1 MFMSSLM
8 MPELV
13 KRDHEDKIRKADRVR
28 LFSVAAKASGMPAV
42 IRNLLS
48 LWA

>member
-1 MFMSSLM
+1 MFTPNSL

-13 KRDHEDKIRKADRVR
+13 KQDHEDKIRKANRVR

>member
-1 MFMSSLM
+1 MFSSSLL

-13 KRDHEDKIRKADRVR
+13 KQDHEDKIRKANRVR
-28 LFSVAAKASGMPAV
+28 LFSVAAKASGMPVV

-48 LWA
+48 LWV

>member
-1 MFMSSLM
+1 MFSSSLL

-13 KRDHEDKIRKADRVR
+13 KQDHQDKIRKADRVR
-28 LFSVAAKASGMPAV
+28 LFSTVAKANGMPSA

>member
-1 MFMSSLM
+1 MFSSSLL

-13 KRDHEDKIRKADRVR
+13 KQDHQDKVRKADRVR
-28 LFSVAAKASGMPAV
+28 LFSVAAKASGMPVV

-48 LWA
+48 LWV

>member
-1 MFMSSLM
+1 MFSSILL
-8 MPELV
+8 MPEMV
-13 KRDHEDKIRKADRVR
+13 KRDHEDKVRKADRVR
-28 LFSVAAKASGMPAV
+28 LFSTAAKASGMPTV